1 MLIAGFMI
9 EHIIDLWAS
18 LPRFHLHAVFVLYS
32 GFMRWCYKL
41 KYVTS
46 ERSPFAFALHIHT
59 KTMLG
64 VAISCGLLSR
74 KPLTKPGN
82 YMLLV
87 TNIQRMMYKDAFYH
101 RTVHGFG
108 FANSLHAISCSLAL
122 FVLFLRVWGPFFFS
136 PVRIWRRLCVGYT
149 YINTHA

>member
-1 MLIAGFMI
+1 
-9 EHIIDLWAS
+9 
-18 LPRFHLHAVFVLYS
+18 
-32 GFMRWCYKL
+32 MRWCYKL

-122 FVLFLRVWGPFFFS
+122 FVLFLRVWGPFFFFPS
-136 PVRIWRRLCVGYT
+136 KNLATSMCRLHIYKYT
-149 YINTHA
+149 CIVWLGHML